1 MTASITT
8 PFPLFTDDD
17 GQPLDA
23 GYIYIGTANLEPAA
37 NPVSIFWDAALTIP
51 ATQPVRTLGGY
62 ASNNGAPGTIYTS
75 TDFSI
80 TVKDRNGVTLYTA
93 PSYTFRVNSAA
104 ITFGAVIVD
113 TSIVPD
119 AAGGAFNGA
128 IALPWL
134 NTVTQGLQAKTAT
147 IYNQAQ
153 PAVAADLAALS
164 QLSVDLLVCRQT
176 NSGAAATLANIKN
189 TASIVWNSTGVY
201 TVTPIIA
208 LPAQYV
214 VAVHPAAFSALTTP
228 LEIVCTTRG
237 TTSLVISAR
246 QNNVAADFVWDLV
259 IKGNPAVADPIS

>member
-62 ASNNGAPGTIYTS
+62 ASNSGAPGTLYTS

-153 PAVAADLAALS
+153 PASAADMAALNQR
-164 QLSVDLLVCRQT
+164 QLPVMIGRQT
-176 NSGAAATLANIKN
+176 SVGAVGSFANIYNVN
-189 TASIVWNSTGVY
+189 TALSNRVSIGRYDIQPTIAMPATFSVLLTNTVDVATIDLIVFSRSTTSIVVKTYSGG
-201 TVTPIIA
+201 
-208 LPAQYV
+208 
-214 VAVHPAAFSALTTP
+214 ALTDIAFDF
-228 LEIVCTTRG
+228 IV
-237 TTSLVISAR
+237 
-246 QNNVAADFVWDLV
+246 F
-259 IKGNPAVADPIS
+259 GNPAVADPIS